1 MPRTAPLADAR
12 GEGASGWHNHARQHR
27 QSFHRAGAD
36 AFHVEVPPPP
46 ERDRARDETPPDRT
60 PLGRAV
66 TQGARDDGVGTLA
79 ERGGAAVPALD
90 SSDLSC
96 RQEPWL
102 AASQHRSNSGLM
114 AHVAATISNCGL
126 MAHVAAAKPP
136 VVRARSRVPTA
147 GVVGMQSIL
156 SSGRPGARMVT
167 VTSPGSPAPRSKASK
182 GVVHISLDHREEGNY
197 SPLLKKKLEARA
209 RREAS
214 ATKIQALFRGFVARE
229 LVAALERA
237 EVAAHRGGLRA
248 TIISCGGCPFNHAT
262 GHTAAVTKSGKLF
275 TWGSAGCGQLGLS
288 ATQDSAVPRQVG
300 HCRKC
305 NPESR
310 QLLSLHRVTSVA
322 LGGAHSVA
330 LTEKGH
336 VYAWGSCAHGQLGQG
351 DATDRFGNA
360 CENLDAARHRKVVP
374 VCVTGLPSVTM
385 IACGRYHTLA
395 LAQHGCVFSWG
406 QGLSGQLGH
415 GTNENGPHPRLVAGL
430 EMVQV
435 LACGS
440 YHSAAVTGKGY
451 ACQHMAFQHMCM
463 THVHV
468 HVHNTLYVLMNLF
481 ESTCNLVCPYHFE
494 FTYT

>member
-1 MPRTAPLADAR
+1 M
-12 GEGASGWHNHARQHR
+12 SGRHNYARQHR
-27 QSFHRAGAD
+27 RSFHRAGAD
-36 AFHVEVPPPP
+36 AFHVEVPQPS
-46 ERDRARDETPPDRT
+46 ERELARDETRT
-60 PLGRAV
+60 WRAGSTPV
-66 TQGARDDGVGTLA
+66 GTVRASSPGALDDGVGPLA
-79 ERGGAAVPALD
+79 ECAE
-90 SSDLSC
+90 SDLSW
-96 RQEPWL
+96 RPEPWL
-102 AASQHRSNSGLM
+102 AASKHRGNSGLM
-114 AHVAATISNCGL
+114 VNEAVAMSNCGL

-136 VVRARSRVPTA
+136 VVRVRSRVPTA
-147 GVVGMQSIL
+147 GVFGMQSIL

-305 NPESR
+305 NPESHE
-310 QLLSLHRVTSVA
+310 LLSLHRVTAVA

-351 DATDRFGNA
+351 AATDRFGNA

-395 LAQHGCVFSWG
+395 LARHACVFSWG

-415 GTNENGPHPRLVAGL
+415 GTIQNCLHPRLVAGL

-440 YHSAAVTGKGY
+440 YHSAAVTEKGY
-451 ACQHMAFQHMCM
+451 AFQHIAFQHTCM
-463 THVHV
+463 A
-468 HVHNTLYVLMNLF
+468 
-481 ESTCNLVCPYHFE
+481 
-494 FTYT
+494 

>member
-1 MPRTAPLADAR
+1 MDVKRSMPHTAPLAGVR
-12 GEGASGWHNHARQHR
+12 GGGVSGRHNYARQYR
-27 QSFHRAGAD
+27 RSFHRAGAD
-36 AFHVEVPPPP
+36 AFHVEVPQPS
-46 ERDRARDETPPDRT
+46 ERDFARDETPPDGST
-60 PLGRAV
+60 PVGTARASSP
-66 TQGARDDGVGTLA
+66 GALDDGVGPLA
-79 ERGGAAVPALD
+79 EY
-90 SSDLSC
+90 
-96 RQEPWL
+96 PWL
-102 AASQHRSNSGLM
+102 AASQHRGNCGFMVNVKAS
-114 AHVAATISNCGL
+114 ISNCGL

-136 VVRARSRVPTA
+136 VVRVRSRVPTA
-147 GVVGMQSIL
+147 GVFGMQSIL

-167 VTSPGSPAPRSKASK
+167 VTSPGSLAPRNNASK
-182 GVVHISLDHREEGNY
+182 EVVHISLDHREEGNY

-310 QLLSLHRVTSVA
+310 ELLSLHRVTAVA

-336 VYAWGSCAHGQLGQG
+336 VYAWGSCAHGQLGHG

-374 VCVTGLPSVTM
+374 VCVTSLPSVTM

-395 LAQHGCVFSWG
+395 LARHACVFSWG

-415 GTNENGPHPRLVAGL
+415 GTIQNCLHPRLVAGL

-440 YHSAAVTGKGY
+440 YHSAAVTEKGY
-451 ACQHMAFQHMCM
+451 AFQHIAFQHMCM
-463 THVHV
+463 A
-468 HVHNTLYVLMNLF
+468 
-481 ESTCNLVCPYHFE
+481 
-494 FTYT
+494 